1 MENNTQQK
9 TPFLT
14 LIIVASLILFVSLPA
29 IVLVNA
35 GLIQFTIIK
44 LVGPQNV
51 TAMYSLAAGISGVAI
66 VVMNPIGGFLA
77 DKTRLKF
84 GRRKTWIVGG
94 SIFGGLSMIVLAYAP
109 SIPVLIL
116 AYILIQFFYGMVFLS
131 CYAMVP
137 EQVDPSKFGK
147 ISGFFGAAG
156 PLGIMVGF
164 MLVGAYAEVPVEK
177 KLMVIAAVQLL
188 VSLISV
194 LFLKDNCYQ
203 SNRLDKQDKNFIK
216 GLKNFYPNVKKYPNF
231 TWALLTKLLMAMAN
245 SSLNI
250 MTLYYIARFQLGE
263 VEIMKLN
270 ATTSSAILLTV
281 GSGILGGFL
290 SDKFKKQKVFVIG
303 SALLSGACLVGFGIT
318 HNLTFVIIAYFMFN
332 FVYGIFGA
340 VDNAL
345 VNRVLPS
352 KEDAGKDIAIINTT
366 TQLGSAIVSFA
377 TPVVLS
383 MGISMIGG
391 DGYTVYFIVL
401 AVTTVLAALT
411 VLPIPEI
418 GSSQSENN
426 SEIVTE

>member
-1 MENNTQQK
+1 MENCTQQK
-9 TPFLT
+9 TPFIR
-14 LIIVASLILFVSLPA
+14 LIIVASIILFTSLPA
-29 IVLVNA
+29 IILVNA

-51 TAMYSLAAGISGVAI
+51 TAIYGLAAGISGVAI
-66 VVMNPIGGFLA
+66 VVLNPIGGFLA
-77 DKTRLKF
+77 DKTRFKF

-94 SIFGGLSMIVLAYAP
+94 SIFGGLSMIMLAYAP
-109 SIPVLIL
+109 SVPILIL

-137 EQVDPSKFGK
+137 EQVDPSRFGK
-147 ISGFFGAAG
+147 ISGIFGAAG

-177 KLMVIAAVQLL
+177 KLMVIAAVQLI
-188 VSLISV
+188 VSLVSV
-194 LFLKDNCYQ
+194 LFLKDSCYQ
-203 SNRLDKQDKNFIK
+203 GNNLDKQNKNFVK
-216 GLKNFYPNVKKYPNF
+216 GLKNFYPSVKKYPNF

-250 MTLYYIARFQLGE
+250 LTLYYIARFQLGE

-270 ATTSSAILLTV
+270 ATTSSAILLMV

-290 SDKFKKQKVFVIG
+290 SDKLKKQKIFVIG
-303 SALLSGACLVGFGIT
+303 SALLSGSCLIGFGIT
-318 HNLTFVIIAYFMFN
+318 QSIPFVIAAYFMFN

-383 MGISMIGG
+383 IGISLMGG
-391 DGYTVYFIVL
+391 DGYAVYFFIL
-401 AVTTVLAALT
+401 AATTVLAALT
-411 VLPIPEI
+411 VLPIPEM
-418 GSSQSENN
+418 GKTVCENDE
-426 SEIVTE
+426 EIVTE

>member
-14 LIIVASLILFVSLPA
+14 LIIVASIILFVSLPA

-66 VVMNPIGGFLA
+66 VVLNPIGGSLA
-77 DKTRLKF
+77 DKTRFKF

-94 SIFGGLSMIVLAYAP
+94 SIFGGLSMIGIAYAP
-109 SIPVLIL
+109 SIPLLIL
-116 AYILIQFFYGMVFLS
+116 AYICMQFFYGMVFLS
-131 CYAMVP
+131 CYSMVP
-137 EQVDPSKFGK
+137 EQVDPGKFGK
-147 ISGFFGAAG
+147 ISGIFGAAG

-177 KLMVIAAVQLL
+177 KLIVIAGIQLVTAI
-188 VSLISV
+188 VSA
-194 LFLKDNCYQ
+194 LFLKDSCYQ
-203 SNRLDKQDKNFIK
+203 GDKSNKQKKNLIK
-216 GLKNFYPNVKKYPNF
+216 VLKTFYPSVKKYPNY

-270 ATTSSAILLTV
+270 ATTSSAILCMV
-281 GSGILGGFL
+281 GSGVLGGFL
-290 SDKFKKQKVFVIG
+290 SDKLKKQKIFVIG
-303 SALLSGACLVGFGIT
+303 SALLSGACLVGFGFTRSIP
-318 HNLTFVIIAYFMFN
+318 LVIAATFIFN

-352 KEDAGKDIAIINTT
+352 KEDTGKDIAIINTT
-366 TQLGSAIVSFA
+366 TQLGHAIVAFI
-377 TPVVLS
+377 TPVTLS
-383 MGISMIGG
+383 IGTYLMGG
-391 DGYTVYFIVL
+391 DGYTFYFIVL
-401 AVTTVLAALT
+401 AMTTVLGALT

-418 GSSQSENN
+418 GASESENN
-426 SEIVTE
+426 SEAVTE

>member
-1 MENNTQQK
+1 MENCTQQK
-9 TPFLT
+9 TPFLR
-14 LIIVASLILFVSLPA
+14 LIIVASIILFTSLPA
-29 IVLVNA
+29 IILVNA
-35 GLIQFTIIK
+35 GLIQFAIIK

-66 VVMNPIGGFLA
+66 VVLNPIGGALA
-77 DKTRLKF
+77 DKTRFKF

-94 SIFGGLSMIVLAYAP
+94 SILGALSMVMLAYAP
-109 SIPVLIL
+109 SIPVLIV
-116 AYILIQFFYGMVFLS
+116 AYILMQFFYGMVFLS

-147 ISGFFGAAG
+147 ISGIFGAAG

-177 KLMVIAAVQLL
+177 KLIIIAAVQLV
-188 VSLISV
+188 VSLVSV
-194 LFLKDNCYQ
+194 LFLKDSCYQ
-203 SNRLDKQDKNFIK
+203 GNNLNTQDKNIVK
-216 GLKNFYPNVKKYPNF
+216 GLKTFYPSIKKYPNF

-250 MTLYYIARFQLGE
+250 LTLYYIARFQLGE

-270 ATTSSAILLTV
+270 ATTSSAILLMV
-281 GSGILGGFL
+281 GSGIFGGFL
-290 SDKFKKQKVFVIG
+290 SDKFKKQKIFVIG

-318 HNLTFVIIAYFMFN
+318 HSIPFVIAAYFMFN

-366 TQLGSAIVSFA
+366 TQLGSAIVNFA

-383 MGISMIGG
+383 LGISLMGG
-391 DGYTVYFIVL
+391 DGYAVYFFIL
-401 AVTTVLAALT
+401 AATTVLAALT

-418 GSSQSENN
+418 GKPVCDNN
-426 SEIVTE
+426 EEIVTE